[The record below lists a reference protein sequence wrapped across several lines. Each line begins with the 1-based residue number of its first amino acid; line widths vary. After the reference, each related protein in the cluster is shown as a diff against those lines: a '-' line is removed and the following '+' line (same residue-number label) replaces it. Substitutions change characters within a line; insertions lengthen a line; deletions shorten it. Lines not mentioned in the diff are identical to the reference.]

1 MASYQTGPVTDAS
14 GPTAADPVEIL
25 NANLQAMF
33 NQFLSQQPSAEG
45 LYAAHTMF
53 GKLAA
58 GTYERYCQQLRQDG
72 QVGPQVG
79 EETQWQINDEL
90 PQQPFDEFQRA
101 NHSSQHQSSIEVTY
115 ALDYSIFACVANPVQ
130 EPSAQSTPTSGP
142 IEQPIVPDAVFIAE
156 SGRPYDPFWM
166 ENWHIAPGNFQSL
179 RSKLKFTDIF
189 DRGALQYD
197 NDVLRFTSITSAG
210 WEIERRFVIIKS
222 QATYVPIVKL
232 LRDDLQNPW
241 DSDLTER
248 CRGLGE
254 ILQFVK
260 RCTGDNPRYKTCL
273 NYRHVSVSRNGAEIG
288 TLAEIRHR
296 FHMWEHNKDL
306 FTARSG
312 LPGRKRR
319 INKKTGQFSD
329 FPGLERAG
337 KKWKPAR
344 TGGDSG

>member
-1 MASYQTGPVTDAS
+1 MALPIGTDMKA
-14 GPTAADPVEIL
+14 V
-25 NANLQAMF
+25 QAMF

-210 WEIERRFVIIKS
+210 WEIERRFVVCWLILPPTVKPISLAKTLFKTDHQVS
-222 QATYVPIVKL
+222 GNIRPHCQA
-232 LRDDLQNPW
+232 
-241 DSDLTER
+241 
-248 CRGLGE
+248 
-254 ILQFVK
+254 
-260 RCTGDNPRYKTCL
+260 
-273 NYRHVSVSRNGAEIG
+273 
-288 TLAEIRHR
+288 
-296 FHMWEHNKDL
+296 
-306 FTARSG
+306 
-312 LPGRKRR
+312 
-319 INKKTGQFSD
+319 
-329 FPGLERAG
+329 
-337 KKWKPAR
+337 PAR
-344 TGGDSG
+344 RPAESVGF